1 LNEPLVAEIE
11 LLAATPEELENL
23 TIQLSSQETFERY
36 DLDRPMFLSRLR
48 FRLIRSGGVD
58 GNIVSITSEEPV
70 TEPFITFLVEAVWT
84 RGRLLREYT
93 LLLDPPTFAPPP
105 VTQSTQA
112 VTAPTRAA
120 QTDSGQIQRPAQ
132 QQAAPTPA
140 PVPQDVVRAPSPA
153 AETEPDAAAAAL
165 DEPLPLPSEPDFDTT
180 APGDLVIQRGDT
192 AISTSCPQARP

>member
-1 LNEPLVAEIE
+1 MSLRLNRFWLLPVLLLASQSWALGLGDIRLSSALNEPLVAEIE

-105 VTQSTQA
+105 
-112 VTAPTRAA
+112 
-120 QTDSGQIQRPAQ
+120 
-132 QQAAPTPA
+132 
-140 PVPQDVVRAPSPA
+140 
-153 AETEPDAAAAAL
+153 AAAAATSGT
-165 DEPLPLPSEPDFDTT
+165 DSRTCT
-180 APGDLVIQRGDT
+180 ARRRAGSI
-192 AISTSCPQARP
+192 ASC